1 MVNDFTAS
9 HTSIF
14 TTNSKNGNVLV
25 AYWKNPPEKDEAI
38 ITQTHWNHAD
48 KVHKLV
54 DCSNL
59 GQYHQLNLKSEARP
73 LASVIEEFIKIWCDT
88 YAMDSVQHLTCLHL
102 YKKYSS
108 G

>member
-1 MVNDFTAS
+1 MLHGKRFYR

-14 TTNSKNGNVLV
+14 TTNSKNGGNVLV
-25 AYWKNPPEKDEAI
+25 AYWKNPLETDEAS

-59 GQYHQLNLKSEARP
+59 GQYHQLNLKSETRP
-73 LASVIEEFIKIWCDT
+73 LASVIEEIIKI
-88 YAMDSVQHLTCLHL
+88 
-102 YKKYSS
+102 
-108 G
+108 